1 MKLKKDFITH
11 DSDGEQI
18 LVSSDT
24 KAFSGMVRSNST
36 AAFIVNQLKSET
48 TAGPIVDAMAKEYDA
63 PRSVIEKD
71 VAKIITQLV
80 SIGAIEGEVQ

>member
-48 TAGPIVDAMAKEYDA
+48 TAGQIVDAMAKEYDA

-71 VAKIITQLV
+71 VAKIIKQLA